1 MVSAPKVRFAREHSR
16 SERPRLPPR
25 HPWRQLGPQ
34 RTVVGARR
42 VSQHERA
49 CEPLQLH
56 RFSLRAAGKATVE
69 GDPVMYVIRGGSH
82 GDAPEVT
89 LWTTFAFKY
98 APTIRYKCFGFRP
111 SLRACQSRT

>member
-1 MVSAPKVRFAREHSR
+1 
-16 SERPRLPPR
+16 
-25 HPWRQLGPQ
+25 
-34 RTVVGARR
+34 
-42 VSQHERA
+42 
-49 CEPLQLH
+49 
-56 RFSLRAAGKATVE
+56 
-69 GDPVMYVIRGGSH
+69 MYVIRGGSH